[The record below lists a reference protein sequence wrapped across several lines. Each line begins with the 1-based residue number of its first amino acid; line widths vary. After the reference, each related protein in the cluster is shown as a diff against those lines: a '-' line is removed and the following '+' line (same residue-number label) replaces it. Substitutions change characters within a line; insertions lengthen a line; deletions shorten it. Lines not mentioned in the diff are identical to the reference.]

1 MTQDRIPDVPT
12 DAELLEAYRAGDGSS
27 LAVLF
32 DRYRKAL
39 YAYIARMT
47 EGRGDADEIF
57 QETWFRAIRHLPRY
71 RAGHFRAWL
80 YRICH
85 NLMIDRG
92 REASRWTSLD
102 QPLAGDEG
110 STAQDRLAA
119 TEPDPAAAAASQDL
133 GRIIDGLLTGLPAA
147 QREVFLLRTEGELP
161 FREIARLQGVSINT
175 ALARMQY
182 AVEKLR
188 VGLRTETSMRS
199 FHHEL

>member
-1 MTQDRIPDVPT
+1 VTQDRIPDDPN
-12 DAELLEAYRAGDGSS
+12 DADLLEAYRAGDSS
-27 LAVLF
+27 ALAVLF
-32 DRYRKAL
+32 ERYRNAL

-57 QETWFRAIRHLPRY
+57 QETWFRAIRHLPRF
-71 RAGHFRAWL
+71 RDGHFRAWL

-92 REASRWTSLD
+92 RDESRWTSLD
-102 QPLAGDEG
+102 QPCTGTEG
-110 STAQDRLAA
+110 EPAQDRLAA
-119 TEPDPAAAAASQDL
+119 TGPDPAALAAGHDL
-133 GRIIDGLLTGLPAA
+133 GRMIDALLAGLPAA
-147 QREVFLLRTEGELP
+147 QREVFLLRTEGDLP

-188 VGLRTETSMRS
+188 AGLKAEAPFEEYPS
-199 FHHEL
+199 

>member
-1 MTQDRIPDVPT
+1 MTQDRIPDVPN
-12 DAELLEAYRAGDGSS
+12 DADLLEAYRAGDTSA

-32 DRYRKAL
+32 DRYRKVL

-85 NLMIDRG
+85 NLMVDRG
-92 REASRWTSLD
+92 REASRWNSLS
-102 QPLAGDEG
+102 QPLADTEG
-110 STAQDRLAA
+110 ETAQDRLMA
-119 TEPDPAAAAASQDL
+119 TGPDPAAVAAGHDL
-133 GRIIDGLLTGLPAA
+133 GRVIDAKLAGLPEA
-147 QREVFLLRTEGELP
+147 QREVFLLRTEGDLP

-188 VGLRTETSMRS
+188 VELRAEAPNEE
-199 FHHEL
+199 H